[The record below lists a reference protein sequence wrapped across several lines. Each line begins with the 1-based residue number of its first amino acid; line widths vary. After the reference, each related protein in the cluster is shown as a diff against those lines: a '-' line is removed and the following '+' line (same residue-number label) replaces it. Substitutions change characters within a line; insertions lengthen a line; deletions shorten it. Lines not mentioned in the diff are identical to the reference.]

1 MRVIHKLIKIISSKQ
16 LLINFLDDLRS
27 TSANVMLVGG
37 VSSFFGFT
45 NHHYVIICGAIM
57 WIYSSVFSQFM
68 KEL

>member
-1 MRVIHKLIKIISSKQ
+1 MRIIHKLIKIISSKQ
-16 LLINFLDDLRS
+16 MFINFFDDLRNI
-27 TSANVMLVGG
+27 SANAMLVGG

-57 WIYSSVFSQFM
+57 WIYSSVISQFI